1 MTTNVV
7 ETLPWTDYRE
17 FYEAR
22 EKFIRE
28 EGEARGEAKGIANA
42 QLQIALKAFG
52 NPNRNKKLTTIINT
66 LKELGIPDDIIETAR
81 NQLNI
86 KS

>member
-28 EGEARGEAKGIANA
+28 EGEARGIANA

-52 NPNRNKKLTTIINT
+52 SPNRNKKLTTIINT

-86 KS
+86 QS